1 MHEAIK
7 QRLLAR
13 RAELA
18 NRASRTSEDLRHE
31 RDPLVQDFSDQA
43 TQRNNEDVLRGI
55 GDSAR
60 QQLQLV
66 NRALARLESGD
77 YFHCASCGA
86 SIPAERLAAIP
97 EAELC
102 TTCAQQAA

>member
-7 QRLLAR
+7 QRLLAQ

-18 NRASRTSEDLRHE
+18 QRADRTGVDLRHE
-31 RDPLVQDFSDQA
+31 RDPLVQDFADQA

-55 GDSAR
+55 GDAAR

-66 NRALARLESGD
+66 NRALSRLESGD

-86 SIPAERLAAIP
+86 TIAEERLAIVP
-97 EAELC
+97 ETDLC
-102 TTCAQQAA
+102 AACAQQSA